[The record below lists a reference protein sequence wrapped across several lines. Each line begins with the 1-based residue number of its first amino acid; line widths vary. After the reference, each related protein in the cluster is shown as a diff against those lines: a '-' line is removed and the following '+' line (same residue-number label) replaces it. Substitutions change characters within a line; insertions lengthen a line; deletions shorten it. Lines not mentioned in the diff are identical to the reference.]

1 MSTPNQLTRPTVV
14 SSSPEPVSIS
24 YAIGNSYNLLPP
36 QSAPLDHTKR
46 HLKVHDW
53 VLYMDILPGS
63 NADLVDRVT
72 FDMRDDSFRGLG
84 FTCHCPIRVRDLS
97 DLNSATGVNGSE
109 EKSHRVSGGS
119 VGENTQEIKVPST
132 NPRPRSRS
140 RYRFSTRQQTYG
152 AVDVRITIR
161 GVGGSKSVVDY
172 KISLRSD
179 APEVYGTFIE
189 RRPNNVMRPIKMI
202 EGDFT
207 LRMHFGFDD
216 SSAQELPLHNGVEN
230 RTLLQQVAKSIYS
243 RSKRPMKAIL
253 NNPCNGESWSEEWF
267 ANKKGNKSINGESN
281 AWTLRFVSSAS
292 ISIASPSLVGGDGL
306 NECYKVIEG
315 LPPYLASANKH
326 QSLRYTHQYHSL
338 HVQIDVS
345 RLTLPQIIKVC
356 QNFIKYEDA
365 IDTLMPGCRRNNR
378 CSDCRSNKDA
388 MRSDYS
394 NIRQLNN
401 KERNNLI
408 AKCTSFGDLISCLN
422 PEEGQHYK
430 LNLRNLIY
438 PTTIST
444 TNNNNITIEFRQHPS
459 SKDKTTTTHWIRFCM
474 AFVKNSARLR
484 APNPLKNTTSIE
496 DEFELLFEYV
506 VKDRA
511 LRNFYRSKRDE
522 FAAREEEERLER
534 FAVENAGLGSD
545 DMSISDGGSDEES
558 HDSKSN
564 PNLKREIDVTD
575 DNFKSKRHCL

>member
-1 MSTPNQLTRPTVV
+1 MSTSNQTGVP
-14 SSSPEPVSIS
+14 SSPEPVSIS
-24 YAIGNSYNLLPP
+24 YAIGNSYSLLPP

-63 NADLVDRVT
+63 NPDLVDRVT

-97 DLNSATGVNGSE
+97 DLNTSTTTGDNGSE
-109 EKSHRVSGGS
+109 EQSHRVSGGS
-119 VGENTQEIKVPST
+119 VGENTQERKVPST

-172 KISLRSD
+172 KILLRSD

-189 RRPNNVMRPIKMI
+189 RRPNTVMRPIKMTD
-202 EGDFT
+202 GDFT
-207 LRMHFGFDD
+207 LRMHFGIDD
-216 SSAQELPLHNGVEN
+216 SSAHELPLHNGVEN
-230 RTLLQQVAKSIYS
+230 RTLLQQIAKSIYS

-267 ANKKGNKSINGESN
+267 SNKKGNTSINGESN
-281 AWTLRFVSSAS
+281 AWTLSFVGSTS

-306 NECYKVIEG
+306 NECYKIIEG
-315 LPPYLASANKH
+315 LPSYLTSTNKH
-326 QSLRYTHQYHSL
+326 QSLRYTHQDHSL

-365 IDTLMPGCRRNNR
+365 IDTLMPGCRRDNR
-378 CSDCRSNKDA
+378 CNDCLSNKHA
-388 MRSDYS
+388 MRSDDATF
-394 NIRQLNN
+394 RQLNN

-408 AKCTSFGDLISCLN
+408 AKCTSFQDLISCLN
-422 PEEGQHYK
+422 PEGGQHYK
-430 LNLRNLIY
+430 LNLRNLINPARTY
-438 PTTIST
+438 SS
-444 TNNNNITIEFRQHPS
+444 TNNNNITIEFRQHPT

-484 APNPLKNTTSIE
+484 APNALKNTTSIE

-534 FAVENAGLGSD
+534 FAVENATLGDD

-558 HDSKSN
+558 HDLKSN
-564 PNLKREIDVTD
+564 PNLKREIDAKD
-575 DNFKSKRHCL
+575 DKFKSKRYCL